1 MRTLI
6 TGVDGFAGSHLAEYL
21 LNQGQEVIAIVR
33 NEKEVT
39 NLAPFRTRLRLEEVD
54 VRDDG
59 RIFQVLRDTK
69 PERIYHLAAMSS
81 PSASIGDPRLT
92 YDVNF
97 GGTLNI
103 LCAWR
108 QLQFDCRLLFVS
120 SADVYGPARSED
132 LPLRE
137 DAPFR
142 PANPY
147 AGSKAASELLAWQF
161 FQTYGLPIV
170 RVRPFNHTGP
180 RQSSTFVCSDFALQI
195 AEIDLGMRPAVIT
208 VGNIKVSRDFCDVR
222 DIVRGYH
229 LLLEHGKPG
238 DVYQLCSGCAVS
250 VESILQVLM
259 EFSSKTIQ
267 VTVDQSRV
275 RSQES
280 PALWGDPTKAQNAV
294 GWKPQNEL
302 KTTLRDL
309 AIYWKNAI
317 RSSGD
322 ILTRKTG

>member
-1 MRTLI
+1 LKTLI
-6 TGVDGFAGSHLAEYL
+6 TGAEGFAGSHLAEYL
-21 LNQGQEVIAIVR
+21 LSQGQEVIGLVR
-33 NEKEVT
+33 NGKEVA
-39 NLAPFRTRLRLEEVD
+39 NLAPLRNQLRLEEAD
-54 VRDDG
+54 VRDDR

-69 PERIYHLAAMSS
+69 PERIYHLAARSS

-120 SADVYGPARSED
+120 SVDVYGPARSED
-132 LPLRE
+132 LPFRE
-137 DAPFR
+137 DAPFH
-142 PANPY
+142 PLTPY
-147 AGSKAASELLAWQF
+147 AGSKAAGELLAWQF
-161 FQTYGLPIV
+161 FHSYGLPIV

-180 RQSSTFVCSDFALQI
+180 RQSPAFACSDFARQI
-195 AEIDLGMRPAVIT
+195 AEIDLGVCPAVLT

-222 DIVRGYH
+222 DIVCGYH

-250 VESILQVLM
+250 IESVLQVLM
-259 EFSSKTIQ
+259 EFSSKPIQ
-267 VTVDQSRV
+267 VMVDQTRV
-275 RSQES
+275 RSQEV
-280 PALWGDPTKAQNAV
+280 PALWGDPAKAQNAV
-294 GWKPQNEL
+294 GWKRQYEL

-309 AIYWKNAI
+309 AVYWKTVI

-322 ILTRKTG
+322 MLTQKTS

>member
-1 MRTLI
+1 LKTLI

-21 LNQGQEVIAIVR
+21 LSQGQEVIALVR
-33 NEKEVT
+33 NEKEVA
-39 NLAPFRTRLRLEEVD
+39 NLAPFRSRLRLEEAD
-54 VRDDG
+54 VRDDR
-59 RIFQVLRDTK
+59 RIFQVLRNTK

-120 SADVYGPARSED
+120 SVDVYGPARSED
-132 LPLRE
+132 MPLRE

-161 FQTYGLPIV
+161 FQSYGLPIV
-170 RVRPFNHTGP
+170 RVRPFHHTGP
-180 RQSSTFVCSDFALQI
+180 RQAPAFVCSDFARQI
-195 AEIDLGMRPAVIT
+195 AEIELGMRPAVIT
-208 VGNIKVSRDFCDVR
+208 VGNLKVSRDFCDVR

-250 VESILQVLM
+250 IESILQVLM
-259 EFSSKTIQ
+259 EFSSKPIE
-267 VTVDQSRV
+267 VTVDPSRS
-275 RSQES
+275 RSHEA

-294 GWKPQNEL
+294 GWKPQHSL
-302 KTTLRDL
+302 KTTLWDL
-309 AIYWKNAI
+309 AVYWKNAL
-317 RSSGD
+317 RS
-322 ILTRKTG
+322 